1 MKGTTTIKTG
11 VKFAL
16 ILMTGFVLA
25 GLAADKPAAGI
36 ALQEAVTLAYQF
48 PAGKTLAYKESSTQT
63 QNMDVMGQAMTTVS
77 TSSTEFTLKLKGMKG
92 QDFELS
98 ALIDAGT
105 ASSDTPQG
113 NTMTDMSPVI
123 GKGFDM
129 ILSRLGREIDVSG
142 ATVLKVDSAA
152 GGQRDISSTF
162 QAFFPDL
169 PDKALK
175 VGDTWPNEDT
185 VVQQEGNGETRI
197 KMANQ
202 NTLDGFETVD
212 GYECARIK
220 VVSKGNIEGNLE
232 QQGMSLTIGLKL
244 ESQGTWYFAV
254 KEGIFVKAE
263 NKGTMNGTIEAGAPA
278 NLSIPMSGEITGL
291 TSLIK
296 K

>member
-1 MKGTTTIKTG
+1 MKGTASFKTG

-16 ILMTGFVLA
+16 ILMTGIVLA
-25 GLAADKPAAGI
+25 GIAADKPAGI
-36 ALQEAVTLAYQF
+36 APQEAVTLAYQF
-48 PAGKTLAYKESSTQT
+48 PAGKTLSYKESSTQN
-63 QNMDVMGQAMTTVS
+63 QNMDIMGQTMTTVS
-77 TSSTEFTLKLKGMKG
+77 ASSMEFTLKPKGMKG

-105 ASSDTPQG
+105 ASADTPQG
-113 NTMTDMSPVI
+113 NTSTDMSPVI

-129 ILSRLGREIDVSG
+129 ILSRLGREIDVTG
-142 ATVLKVDSAA
+142 ATALKVDSPA

-169 PDKALK
+169 PDKAVK
-175 VGDTWPNEDT
+175 VGDTWPSEDT
-185 VVQQEGNGETRI
+185 VVQKEGNGETRM
-197 KMANQ
+197 KMTNQ
-202 NTLDGFETVD
+202 NTLDGFETMD

-220 VVSKGNIEGNLE
+220 VVAKGTLDGNLE
-232 QQGMSLTIGLKL
+232 QQGMGLTLGLKL

-254 KEGIFVKAE
+254 KEGIYVKAE
-263 NKGTMNGTIEAGAPA
+263 YKGSINGTIEAGAPA
-278 NLSIPMSGEITGL
+278 NMSIAMTGETTGQ